1 MQAAD
6 RSPKKTLEPRDS
18 RDVEPTSDPAMEP
31 EGGGLLERR
40 QESVMGGLLSPRGSL
55 SALWKLFSCE
65 GSTKTP
71 FTYTCSLMTK
81 KKKFFPQNL

>member
-40 QESVMGGLLSPRGSL
+40 QESVMGGASL
-55 SALWKLFSCE
+55 PTWEPECPLEALF
-65 GSTKTP
+65 
-71 FTYTCSLMTK
+71 M
-81 KKKFFPQNL
+81 